1 MNRYRLF
8 EAFAKVVMWVVV
20 LTINILYFSEIIKT
34 FPGWVQTVLITL
46 GLSLFVILEFFMPT
60 KLTERKFERGLKYI
74 DKDNDKAVRYLEDY
88 LESSLLDRS
97 ERSNTLRILG
107 VAYQKKGDTDKA
119 ISSLNESLLG
129 FERDNEQK
137 IEVLGA
143 MGIVYS
149 EAGEYQKAVEHFDRT
164 FELIF
169 SLSKAHIDK
178 AALLLAMNAY
188 IMAGRKEK
196 AVEIYD
202 RLLMIH
208 GFKRDKRVEEL
219 LQFKINTN

>member
-1 MNRYRLF
+1 MNKNRLY
-8 EAFAKVVMWVVV
+8 EALAKAIMWTIVFI
-20 LTINILYFSEIIKT
+20 INILYFSEIMRS
-34 FPGWVQTVLITL
+34 FPGWLQTALITL

-60 KLTERKFERGLKYI
+60 KLAERKFEKGLKYM

-88 LESSLLDRS
+88 LETGMLNRS

-107 VAYQKKGDTDKA
+107 VAYQKQGDTEKA
-119 ISSLNESLLG
+119 IISLKESLMG

-149 EAGEYQKAVEHFDRT
+149 EAGEYQKAVEHFDKT
-164 FELIF
+164 FELVF

-188 IMAGRKEK
+188 IMAGKRAK

-208 GFKRDKRVEEL
+208 GFKRDKSVEEL
-219 LQFKINTN
+219 LQI

>member
-1 MNRYRLF
+1 MDKKRLY
-8 EAFAKVVMWVVV
+8 EALAKVVMWIIV
-20 LTINILYFSEIIKT
+20 LTINILYFSEIMKS
-34 FPGWVQTVLITL
+34 FPGWLQTALITL
-46 GLSLFVILEFFMPT
+46 GLSLFIILEFFMPT
-60 KLTERKFERGLKYI
+60 KLAERKLEKGLKYM

-88 LESSLLDRS
+88 LETGMLNRS

-107 VAYQKKGDTDKA
+107 VAYQKQGDTDKA
-119 ISSLNESLLG
+119 INSLKESLMG

-169 SLSKAHIDK
+169 ALSKAHIDK

-188 IMAGRKEK
+188 IMAGKKAK

-208 GFKRDKRVEEL
+208 GFKRDERVEEL
-219 LQFKINTN
+219 LHI

>member
-1 MNRYRLF
+1 MNRNRFY
-8 EAFAKVVMWVVV
+8 EALAKAIMWIAV
-20 LTINILYFSEIIKT
+20 LTISILYFSEIMKT
-34 FPGWVQTVLITL
+34 FPGWLQTALVTI
-46 GLSLFVILEFFMPT
+46 GWSMFVILEFFMPT
-60 KLTERKFERGLKYI
+60 RLAGRKFDKGLKYL

-88 LESSLLDRS
+88 LGTGLLDIS

-119 ISSLNESLLG
+119 IDSLKESLLG
-129 FERDNEQK
+129 FERDSEQK

-188 IMAGRKEK
+188 IMAGKSEK
-196 AVEIYD
+196 AVDIYD

-208 GFKRDKRVEEL
+208 GFKRDRRVEEL
-219 LQFKINTN
+219 LQIKNKY